1 MTEILPIGALK
12 NVWRTVW
19 RICILGTLRL
29 RMGASIEYVITEKS
43 LARVRR
49 RLRRKFGVKPLQY
62 VLNLEDVKLALLILE
77 NCVILSHFIIH
88 QRS

>member
-1 MTEILPIGALK
+1 MENSLDNMHIRDLK
-12 NVWRTVW
+12 IEDEV
-19 RICILGTLRL
+19 
-29 RMGASIEYVITEKS
+29 SIEYVITEES

-49 RLRRKFGVKPLQY
+49 RLRGKFGVKTLQY
-62 VLNLEDVKLALLILE
+62 VWNLEDVKLALLILE

>member
-1 MTEILPIGALK
+1 MENSLDNMHIRDLK
-12 NVWRTVW
+12 IEDEV
-19 RICILGTLRL
+19 
-29 RMGASIEYVITEKS
+29 SIEYVITEES

-49 RLRRKFGVKPLQY
+49 RLRGKFGVKTLQY
-62 VLNLEDVKLALLILE
+62 VWNFEDVKLSLLILE

>member
-1 MTEILPIGALK
+1 MENSLDNMHIMDLK
-12 NVWRTVW
+12 IEDEV
-19 RICILGTLRL
+19 
-29 RMGASIEYVITEKS
+29 SIEYEEN

-49 RLRRKFGVKPLQY
+49 RLRGKFGVKTLQY
-62 VLNLEDVKLALLILE
+62 VWNLEDVKLALLILE

>member
-1 MTEILPIGALK
+1 MENSLDNMHIRDLK
-12 NVWRTVW
+12 IEDEV
-19 RICILGTLRL
+19 
-29 RMGASIEYVITEKS
+29 SIEYEEN

-49 RLRRKFGVKPLQY
+49 RLRGKFGVKTLQY
-62 VLNLEDVKLALLILE
+62 VWNLEDVKLALLILE

>member
-1 MTEILPIGALK
+1 MENSLDNMHIRDLK
-12 NVWRTVW
+12 IEDEV
-19 RICILGTLRL
+19 
-29 RMGASIEYVITEKS
+29 SIEYVITEEN

-49 RLRRKFGVKPLQY
+49 RLRGKFGIKTLQY
-62 VLNLEDVKLALLILE
+62 VWNLEDVKLSLLILE

>member
-1 MTEILPIGALK
+1 MTQILLVGALK

-29 RMGASIEYVITEKS
+29 RMGASIENVITEES

-49 RLRRKFGVKPLQY
+49 RLRGKFGVNTHSNTFGIWKTSNY
-62 VLNLEDVKLALLILE
+62 DG
-77 NCVILSHFIIH
+77 
-88 QRS
+88 

>member
-1 MTEILPIGALK
+1 MHIRDLK
-12 NVWRTVW
+12 
-19 RICILGTLRL
+19 IED
-29 RMGASIEYVITEKS
+29 GASIEYVITEKS

-62 VLNLEDVKLALLILE
+62 VWNLEDVKLALLILE

>member
-1 MTEILPIGALK
+1 MTQILPIGALK

-49 RLRRKFGVKPLQY
+49 RLRGKFGVKTLQY
-62 VLNLEDVKLALLILE
+62 IWNLEDVKLSLLILE
-77 NCVILSHFIIH
+77 NYVILSHFIIH

>member
-1 MTEILPIGALK
+1 MENSLDNMHIRDPKIEDE
-12 NVWRTVW
+12 V
-19 RICILGTLRL
+19 
-29 RMGASIEYVITEKS
+29 SIEYVITEES

-49 RLRRKFGVKPLQY
+49 RLRGKFGVKTLQY
-62 VLNLEDVKLALLILE
+62 VWNFEDVKLSLLILE